1 MQEDYYQFY
10 SVAPVICWI
19 VGDGVSDEFVKVKF
33 NDQSHCVKHENDN
46 IAAAA
51 VEAINWCKNKYQE
64 VLEKDVKPA
73 FKKFDS
79 DNSGAID
86 KAELGQLSK
95 DLGHE
100 LTAE

>member
-1 MQEDYYQFY
+1 MYEDFYQFY

-19 VGDGVSDEFVKVKF
+19 VGDEITDEYVKLKF
-33 NDQSHCVKHENDN
+33 NEQIHCVKHQDYD
-46 IAAAA
+46 IAGAA
-51 VEAINWCKNKYQE
+51 VDAINWCKSKYQE

-73 FKKFDS
+73 FKKFDV

-95 DLGHE
+95 DLGYE
-100 LTAE
+100 LTSE